1 MANYPNYL
9 DPRTLASLEGL
20 ELRARSIV
28 EGFVSGKHRS
38 PHRGFSV
45 EFAEHREYAPGDDLR
60 RLDWKV
66 FARTDKLYLKQYEEE
81 TNLACHLVV
90 DTSESMAYRGPD
102 APLSKLDYGRCV
114 AAALAH
120 LVLRQ
125 QDAAGAITFDNQI
138 RSVVRP
144 SNNPTHL
151 RPLIAALEQAG
162 HGADSTIGSTLA
174 DIAERLTKRSLV
186 VVISDLFDED
196 DESVLRGLEQLR
208 HRRHDVIVLHILDP
222 AELDFPFRDIARF
235 RDLESAGAV
244 VADPRV
250 LRRAYREEI
259 DEFLQRISTGC
270 RARHIDYALM
280 TSDAPL
286 DLALSAFLA
295 KRLGRVA

>member
-66 FARTDKLYLKQYEEE
+66 FGRTDKLYLKQYEEE

-138 RSVVRP
+138 RSVLRP
-144 SNNPTHL
+144 SNNPAHL
-151 RPLIAALEQAG
+151 KQLIGVLEQAE
-162 HGADSTIGSTLA
+162 HGADSTIGGTLA
-174 DIAERLTKRSLV
+174 DIAQRLTKRSLIV
-186 VVISDLFDED
+186 VVSDLFDDE
-196 DESVLRGLEQLR
+196 ESVLRGLEQLR
-208 HRRHDVIVLHILDP
+208 HRRHDVIVLHTLDR

-259 DEFLQRISTGC
+259 DGFLQRIRKGC
-270 RARHIDYALM
+270 RSRHIDYALM

-295 KRLGRVA
+295 RRSGRVA

>member
-1 MANYPNYL
+1 MADYPNYL

-66 FARTDKLYLKQYEEE
+66 FGRTDKLYLKQYEEE

-102 APLSKLDYGRCV
+102 AALSKLDYGRCL

-125 QDAAGAITFDNQI
+125 QDAVGAVTFDHQI
-138 RSVVRP
+138 RALLRP
-144 SNNPTHL
+144 SNNPAHL
-151 RPLIAALEQAG
+151 KAVIQTLEQAG
-162 HGADSTIGSTLA
+162 HADDSGIGDVLA
-174 DIAERLTKRSLV
+174 DVAERLNKRSLV
-186 VVISDLFDED
+186 VVISDLFD
-196 DESVLRGLEQLR
+196 DESAILRGLERLR
-208 HRRHDVIVLHILDP
+208 HRRHDVIVMHTLDR

-235 RDLESAGAV
+235 RDLESSGAV

-250 LRRAYREEI
+250 LRRAYQDEI
-259 DEFLQRISTGC
+259 NQFLQRIGTGC
-270 RARHIDYALM
+270 RSRHVDYAQM
-280 TSDAPL
+280 TTDAPL

-295 KRLGRVA
+295 RRLGRVA

>member
-66 FARTDKLYLKQYEEE
+66 FGRTDKLYLKQYEEE

-90 DTSESMAYRGPD
+90 DTSESMAYRGPNS
-102 APLSKLDYGRCV
+102 PLSKLDYGRCV

-151 RPLIAALEQAG
+151 RPLIAALEQAE

-196 DESVLRGLEQLR
+196 DETILRGLEQLR
-208 HRRHDVIVLHILDP
+208 HRRHDVIVLHTLDP

-235 RDLESAGAV
+235 RDLESPGAV

-259 DEFLQRISTGC
+259 DEFLQRIRTGC

>member
-38 PHRGFSV
+38 PRRGFSV

-66 FARTDKLYLKQYEEE
+66 FGRTDKLYLKQYEEE

-102 APLSKLDYGRCV
+102 APLSKLDYARCV

-125 QDAAGAITFDNQI
+125 QDAAGVITFDNQI
-138 RSVVRP
+138 RSVLRP
-144 SNNPTHL
+144 SNNPAHL
-151 RPLIAALEQAG
+151 KQLIGVLEQAEQ
-162 HGADSTIGSTLA
+162 GADSTIGSALA
-174 DIAERLTKRSLV
+174 DVAQRLTKRSLIV
-186 VVISDLFDED
+186 VVSDLFDDE
-196 DESVLRGLEQLR
+196 ESVLRSLEQLR
-208 HRRHDVIVLHILDP
+208 HRRHDVIVLHTLDA

-259 DEFLQRISTGC
+259 DGFLQRIRTGC
-270 RARHIDYALM
+270 RSRHIDYALM

-295 KRLGRVA
+295 RRSGRVA